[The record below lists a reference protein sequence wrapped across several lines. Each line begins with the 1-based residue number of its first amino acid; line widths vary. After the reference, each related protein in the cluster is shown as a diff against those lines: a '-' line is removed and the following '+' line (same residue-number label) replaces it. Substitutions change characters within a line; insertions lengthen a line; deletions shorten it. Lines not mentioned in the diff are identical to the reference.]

1 MARILKEYPDVVL
14 REEDIEE
21 KVDFNALFGR
31 SQEVHVEIGAGK
43 GTFVVNQARVFPEI
57 DFLGIEWASKYYR
70 QAVDRIGRWQLKNAR
85 MLRTEAANF
94 VAKRIGDSTVDWFH
108 VYFPD
113 PWPKKRHNKRRFLC
127 KDNLTELLRCLKTG
141 GVIQAATDHK
151 DYYEQI
157 VRVFSGDDDRFEI
170 VDFVKADDARGSEYV
185 GTNFERKYIKEQRA
199 VYAMAVKKLPTQ

>member
-14 REEDIEE
+14 REEDIDE

-43 GTFVVNQARVFPEI
+43 GTFVVNQARAFPGI

-70 QAVDRIGRWQLKNAR
+70 QAIDRIGRWQLKNAR

-157 VRVFSGDDDRFEI
+157 IRVFSGDDDRFEI
-170 VDFVKADDARGSEYV
+170 VDFVKADDAQGSEYV